1 MYSSVQS
8 RQQPYIL
15 VALREVRELLVEPL
29 RLRPPEAAKGQRA
42 SVIARA
48 CAGVRGSPFPVECC
62 GGVTVVPVGGES
74 LALSPTK
81 HPEEDKEEL
90 IIIPTCGD
98 EKEYTKRQPT
108 Q

>member
-1 MYSSVQS
+1 M
-8 RQQPYIL
+8 
-15 VALREVRELLVEPL
+15 EPL

-48 CAGVRGSPFPVECC
+48 CAGVRVSPFPVECC